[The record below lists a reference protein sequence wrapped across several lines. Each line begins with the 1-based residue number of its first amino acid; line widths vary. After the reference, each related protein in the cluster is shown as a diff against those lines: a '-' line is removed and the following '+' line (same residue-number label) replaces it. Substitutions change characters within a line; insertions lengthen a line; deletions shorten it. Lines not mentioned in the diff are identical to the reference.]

1 MSDKEFV
8 DLVRTM
14 RNAQTIYFR
23 SKNWSDLRY
32 ARDYEQRVDNDY
44 HRQKHYR
51 DRQGRKRYFQ
61 SPTGD
66 QHGKACQTRIAA
78 ARYQFHRG
86 R

>member
-32 ARDYEQRVDNDY
+32 ARDYEQRVDNEL
-44 HRQKHYR
+44 RIR
-51 DRQGRKRYFQ
+51 AEADRPKQ
-61 SPTGD
+61 
-66 QHGKACQTRIAA
+66 AA
-78 ARYQFHRG
+78 LI
-86 R
+86 